1 LCCPLIAPSNKIHS
15 REALVGRDVYGK
27 QACRTIYTAHGQVC
41 IAFVCFFDVS
51 NGTGDVAHYGL
62 IRRTGQDA
70 ECMADTDIRLV
81 GLGLGQV

>member
-1 LCCPLIAPSNKIHS
+1 MF
-15 REALVGRDVYGK
+15 YGK

-70 ECMADTDIRLV
+70 ECMADMDIWLV
-81 GLGLGQV
+81 GSDWVRCEYGGVERM